1 MREFNLLQDLP
12 QSTEPR
18 IATNR
23 KIKSRIIA
31 SERGKEYYDGAREN
45 GYGGYINDGRW
56 APVAQR
62 IISEYNLSNQASILH
77 IGCDK
82 GFLLEELQQIYP
94 DVYLRGLEL
103 SYYAWQ
109 ESKVRNLMRL
119 GTFYSLPFRD
129 KQFNCVI
136 ASGIYSLNLAQV
148 MDSLKEIERVCD
160 GNSHITLGAFE
171 TEEEEK
177 LFRRWTLL
185 GTTILSKNDWLE
197 VLEHVGYTG
206 DYWFNTASSLNLI
219 PLNEG
224 RRLKE
229 EIPYGGY

>member
-18 IATNR
+18 IVTNR
-23 KIKSRIIA
+23 TIKSRIIA
-31 SERGKEYYDGAREN
+31 SERGKELYDGDRAN

-56 APVAQR
+56 EPVAQR
-62 IISEYNLSNQASILH
+62 IISEYNLGNKASILH

-82 GFLLEELQQIYP
+82 GFLLEELQKIYP
-94 DVYLRGLEL
+94 HLHLRGLEL
-103 SYYAWQ
+103 SYYAWK
-109 ESKVRNLMRL
+109 ESNVRHLMRL
-119 GTFYSLPFRD
+119 GTFNRLRFRD

-177 LFRRWTLL
+177 LFRQWTLL

-197 VLEHVGYTG
+197 VLNHVGYTG

-219 PLNEG
+219 PPNEG

>member
-18 IATNR
+18 IVTNR
-23 KIKSRIIA
+23 TIKSRIIA
-31 SERGKEYYDGAREN
+31 SERGKEFYDGAREN
-45 GYGGYINDGRW
+45 GYGGYIDDGRW
-56 APVAQR
+56 NVVAKR
-62 IISEYNLSNQASILH
+62 IISEYNLGNKSKVLH

-82 GFLLEELQQIYP
+82 GFLLKELQNLCP
-94 DVYLRGLEL
+94 DMFLRGLEL
-103 SYYAWQ
+103 SYYAWK
-109 ESKVRNLMRL
+109 ESQVRNLMRL
-119 GTFYSLPFRD
+119 GTFNRLQFRD

-148 MDSLKEIERVCD
+148 IDSLKEIERICD

-177 LFRRWTLL
+177 LFRQWTLL

-197 VLEHVGYTG
+197 VLNHVGYTG

-219 PLNEG
+219 PPNEG

>member
-18 IATNR
+18 IVTNR
-23 KIKSRIIA
+23 TIKSRIIA
-31 SERGKEYYDGAREN
+31 SERGKEFYDGNRDN

-56 APVAQR
+56 ALVAKR
-62 IISEYNLSNQASILH
+62 IISEYNLDNKVSILH

-82 GFLLEELQQIYP
+82 GFLLEELKQIYP
-94 DVYLRGLEL
+94 NAYLRGLEL
-103 SYYAWQ
+103 SYYAWK
-109 ESKVRNLMRL
+109 ESQVRNLMRL
-119 GTFYSLPFRD
+119 GTFNRLQFRD

-148 MDSLKEIERVCD
+148 IDSLKEIERVCD

-177 LFRRWTLL
+177 LFRQWTLL

-197 VLEHVGYTG
+197 VLDHVGYTG

-219 PLNEG
+219 SPNESM
-224 RRLKE
+224 RLKE